1 MEQKELTFNN
11 LPQLAE
17 EAAEEA
23 ADGLQQK
30 MQQLIEELNAIG
42 HVPFRDKDKMY
53 YDYHA
58 ALDKVHKVLNADS
71 QRRRMEKLKADI
83 ELFKQQL
90 KELNESK

>member
-17 EAAEEA
+17 EAA
-23 ADGLQQK
+23 DGLQQK
-30 MQQLIEELNAIG
+30 MQQLIEEFNAIG

-71 QRRRMEKLKADI
+71 QRRRMEKVKADI

>member
-30 MQQLIEELNAIG
+30 MQQLIEEFNAIG

-53 YDYHA
+53 DDYHA